1 MSDEVIIKPKIDDA
15 YWFDYSQKLV
25 DGAVTTRD
33 KMAENFQKLVI
44 WLWGIY
50 TATAA
55 VGFALSEKALSFW
68 PTFLIASASALLIAV
83 YWCSIW
89 IQIPIQVEFDPRS
102 PTEINKTHK
111 DIVATKD
118 KRIKFTLI
126 LSILAAIMVSL
137 SIIFAS
143 VSKKQKTIEPGFE
156 ASIHPTDEGRM
167 LALTGVVGKVD
178 TVTIYVRP
186 ILTDSTF
193 GKTRTFFFTPTEEG
207 LIQTSILV
215 SAIKADTSN
224 LDVTLQWVDPKRM
237 KIQLSTVV
245 KNKPNNKSSK

>member
-1 MSDEVIIKPKIDDA
+1 MSDEIITKPKIDDA

-68 PTFLIASASALLIAV
+68 PTILIASASASLIAV
-83 YWCSIW
+83 YWATIW
-89 IQIPIQVEFDPRS
+89 IQIPVNVEFDPRS

-111 DIVATKD
+111 DIVAVKD
-118 KRIKFTLI
+118 KRIKITLV

-143 VSKKQKTIEPGFE
+143 VSKKHKTIEPGFE
-156 ASIHPTDEGRM
+156 ASIHSTDEGRM
-167 LALTGVVGKVD
+167 LALTGVVGKTEKVA
-178 TVTIYVRP
+178 IYVRP

-193 GKTRTFFFTPTEEG
+193 GKARTFFFTPTEEG
-207 LIQTSILV
+207 LIQTSILTSGV
-215 SAIKADTSN
+215 KTDTSN
-224 LDVTLQWVDPKRM
+224 LDVTLQWVGPGGM
-237 KIQLSTVV
+237 KIQLSRVV
-245 KNKPNNKSSK
+245 RNKPDSK